1 VPPSF
6 RDHISSYDTE
16 DNDTMNGI
24 NRRSI
29 LLAGAGIVGAGA
41 LAACSSGSDGGDAL
55 VSPTASAV
63 TAADMKRKATGRR
76 HKLTLTAAPAMIDL
90 GGGVMPRTWAFDGRT
105 PGKEVRLSAGDTVVA
120 ELSNQLPNRT
130 TTSIHWHGIAL
141 RNDMDGVP
149 PAVQT
154 AVRAGSTFTY
164 SFIAPD
170 PGTYFFHPH
179 VGVQLD
185 RGLYAPLIV
194 EDPKEPQS
202 YDDEWVVL
210 LDDWVDGVTGTP
222 DEVFDELKQ
231 GMGSTSGMDMGGSSA
246 SPSNSDDGMGSMG
259 GMDMGASASPSAS
272 ASASGGMSKKFMLM
286 GATSSLLGGDAGD
299 VKYPHHLVNGRVAT
313 DPDVYTGKPG
323 KKVRLRI
330 INAGSDTAY
339 RVALGGHK
347 LTITHTDGFPVQH
360 QEVDALLVGMGE
372 RYDVLVTLDD
382 GVFPL
387 VALAEGKNA
396 NGLAL
401 VRTGSGSTPK
411 ATVRPKELDGMIM
424 TASQLRADDDVRLKS
439 AKTDVTHQIKL
450 TGGMGKYNWAI
461 NGKPFD
467 MKDPEANPILVQ
479 EGQRV
484 RLDFVNTTTMW
495 HPMHLHG
502 HTYQLGTSGPRKD
515 TAIVLPKK
523 TVSVYLD
530 ADNPGQWMLHC
541 HNAYHGEAG
550 MMANVAYQA

>member
-1 VPPSF
+1 
-6 RDHISSYDTE
+6 
-16 DNDTMNGI
+16 MNGI

-29 LLAGAGIVGAGA
+29 LLAGAGIVGAGT
-41 LAACSSGSDGGDAL
+41 LTACSNSSDIGDAL

-76 HKLTLTAAPAMIDL
+76 KQVTLTAAPAMIDL
-90 GGGVMPRTWAFDGRT
+90 GAGVMPKTWAFDGRT
-105 PGKEVRLSAGDTVVA
+105 PGKEVRLSAGDTLVA

-194 EDPKEPQS
+194 EDPKEPLS

-222 DEVFDELKQ
+222 DEVFAELKQ
-231 GMGSTSGMDMGGSSA
+231 GMGSMSGMNMGGSSA
-246 SPSNSDDGMGSMG
+246 GPSNSDDGMGSMG
-259 GMDMGASASPSAS
+259 GMDMGGSSSPSAS
-272 ASASGGMSKKFMLM
+272 TSASGGMSKKFMLM
-286 GATSSLLGGDAGD
+286 GATSALLGGDAGD
-299 VKYPHHLVNGRVAT
+299 VRYPHHLINGRVAT
-313 DPDVYTGKPG
+313 APDVYSGKPG
-323 KKVRLRI
+323 TKVRLRI

-360 QEVDALLVGMGE
+360 QDVDALLVGMGE

-450 TGGMGKYNWAI
+450 TGGMGQYNWAI

-467 MKDPEANPILVQ
+467 MKDPEANPILVR

-502 HTYQLGTSGPRKD
+502 HTYQLGASGPRKD

-523 TVSVYLD
+523 TVSVYFD

>member
-1 VPPSF
+1 
-6 RDHISSYDTE
+6 
-16 DNDTMNGI
+16 MNSI
-24 NRRSI
+24 NRRSV
-29 LLAGAGIVGAGA
+29 LLAGLGVAGAGA
-41 LAACSSGSDGGDAL
+41 LAACSSGSGSGSSNAL
-55 VSPTASAV
+55 VNPSGSAV
-63 TAADMKRKATGRR
+63 AAAEKKRTGTGRQQ
-76 HKLTLTAAPAMIDL
+76 KITLTAAPAMIDL
-90 GGGVMPRTWAFDGRT
+90 GGGIMPKTWAFDGRT
-105 PGKEVRLSAGDTVVA
+105 PGKEVRLSVGDTLVA
-120 ELSNQLPNRT
+120 ELSNQLPNKT

-164 SFIAPD
+164 KFIAD
-170 PGTYFFHPH
+170 APGTYFFHPH

-194 EDPKEPQS
+194 EDPKETLD

-222 DEVFDELKQ
+222 DEVFAELKQ
-231 GMGSTSGMDMGGSSA
+231 GMGSMSGMDMDSSA
-246 SPSNSDDGMGSMG
+246 SPSSSDSMGDMGDMG
-259 GMDMGASASPSAS
+259 GMDMGDAASPSAS
-272 ASASGGMSKKFMLM
+272 ASSSGGMSMKFMLM
-286 GATSSLLGGDAGD
+286 GATSKLLGGDAGD
-299 VKYPHHLVNGRVAT
+299 VKYPHHLINGRVAT

-330 INAGSDTAY
+330 INAGGDTAY

-347 LTITHTDGFPVQH
+347 LTITHTDGFPIEH

-372 RYDVLVTLDD
+372 RYDVLVTLGD

-401 VRTGSGSTPK
+401 VRTGSGSKPS
-411 ATVRPKELDGMIM
+411 ATVRPNELDGMIM
-424 TASQLRADDDVRLKS
+424 TASQLRAADDVRLKS

-450 TGGMGKYNWAI
+450 TGGMEKYNWAI
-461 NGKPFD
+461 NGRPFD
-467 MKDPEANPILVQ
+467 MKNPEANPILIE

-502 HTYQLGTSGPRKD
+502 HTYQLGNSGPRKD

-523 TVSVYLD
+523 TVSVFLD

-550 MMANVAYQA
+550 MMTNVAYRA

>member
-1 VPPSF
+1 
-6 RDHISSYDTE
+6 
-16 DNDTMNGI
+16 MNSI
-24 NRRSI
+24 NRRSV
-29 LLAGAGIVGAGA
+29 LLAGLGAAGTGA
-41 LAACSSGSDGGDAL
+41 LAACNGGSGNTGSGNGNGNAL

-63 TAADMKRKATGRR
+63 AAAEKKRTSSGRQR
-76 HKLTLTAAPAMIDL
+76 KLTLTASPAIIDL
-90 GGGVMPRTWAFDGRT
+90 GGGVMPKTWAFDGRT
-105 PGKEVRLSAGDTVVA
+105 PGKEVRLSVGDTLIA
-120 ELSNQLPNRT
+120 ELSNQLPNKT
-130 TTSIHWHGIAL
+130 ATSIHWHGIAL

-149 PAVQT
+149 PATQT

-164 SFIAPD
+164 RFIAD
-170 PGTYFFHPH
+170 APGTYFFHPH

-194 EDPKEPQS
+194 EDPKEPLS

-222 DEVFDELKQ
+222 NEVFSELRL
-231 GMGSTSGMDMGGSSA
+231 GMADMSGRNMSSSPSPSSSDSMGDMGGMDMGGST
-246 SPSNSDDGMGSMG
+246 SPSS
-259 GMDMGASASPSAS
+259 SAS
-272 ASASGGMSKKFMLM
+272 ASSGGMSKKFMLM

-299 VKYPHHLVNGRVAT
+299 VKYPHHLINGRVAT

-339 RVALGGHK
+339 RVALGGHT

-360 QEVDALLVGMGE
+360 QEVDTLLVGMGE
-372 RYDVLVTLDD
+372 RYDVLVTLGD

-387 VALAEGKNA
+387 VSLAEGKNA

-401 VRTGSGSTPK
+401 MRTGSGSAPK
-411 ATVRPKELDGMIM
+411 ASVRPQELDGMIM
-424 TASQLRADDDVRLKS
+424 TASQLRAADDVRLKS
-439 AKTDVTHQIKL
+439 SKTDVTHQIKL
-450 TGGMGKYNWAI
+450 TGNMMKYNWAI
-461 NGKPFD
+461 NGTPFD
-467 MKDPEANPILVQ
+467 MKNPEAHPIVIE

-484 RLDFVNTTTMW
+484 RLDFVNTTEMW

-515 TAIVLPKK
+515 TAIVLPKR
-523 TVSVYLD
+523 TVSVFLD
-530 ADNPGQWMLHC
+530 ADNPGQWMMHC

-550 MMANVAYQA
+550 MMANVAYKA

>member
-1 VPPSF
+1 
-6 RDHISSYDTE
+6 
-16 DNDTMNGI
+16 MNSI
-24 NRRSI
+24 NRRSV
-29 LLAGAGIVGAGA
+29 LLAGLGAAGASA
-41 LAACSSGSDGGDAL
+41 LAACSSGSGSGGSNAL
-55 VSPTASAV
+55 VHPSGSAV
-63 TAADMKRKATGRR
+63 AAAEKKRKGTGRQQ
-76 HKLTLTAAPAMIDL
+76 KLTLTAAPAMIDL
-90 GGGVMPRTWAFDGRT
+90 GGGVVPKTWAFDGRT
-105 PGKEVRLSAGDTVVA
+105 PGKEVRLSVGDTLVA

-149 PAVQT
+149 PATQT

-164 SFIAPD
+164 QFVAD
-170 PGTYFFHPH
+170 TPGTYFFHPH

-194 EDPKEPQS
+194 EDPNETLD

-222 DEVFDELKQ
+222 DEVFAELKQ
-231 GMGSTSGMDMGGSSA
+231 GMGGMGMGESASSSSSGMEGHDMG
-246 SPSNSDDGMGSMG
+246 DMG
-259 GMDMGASASPSAS
+259 GMDMGDSASPSAS
-272 ASASGGMSKKFMLM
+272 ASSGGMSMKFMLM
-286 GATSSLLGGDAGD
+286 GAESDLLGGDVGD
-299 VKYPHHLVNGRVAT
+299 VKYPHHLINGRVAT

-323 KKVRLRI
+323 EKVRLRI
-330 INAGSDTAY
+330 INAGGDTAY
-339 RVALGGHK
+339 RLALGDHK
-347 LTITHTDGFPVQH
+347 LTITHTDGFPVLH

-372 RYDVLVTLDD
+372 RYDVLVTLGD

-396 NGLAL
+396 TGFAL
-401 VRTGSGSTPK
+401 VRTGSGSAPK

-424 TASQLRADDDVRLKS
+424 GAPQLRAADDVRMKS
-439 AKTDVTHQIKL
+439 AKADVTHQIKL
-450 TGGMGKYNWAI
+450 TGGMDKYNWAI
-461 NGKPFD
+461 NGTPFD
-467 MKDPEANPILVQ
+467 MNDPDAHPILIE

-484 RLDFVNTTTMW
+484 RLDFVNDTDMW

-502 HTYQLGTSGPRKD
+502 HTYQLGEAGPRKD
-515 TAIVLPKK
+515 TSIVLPKK
-523 TVSVYLD
+523 KLSVFFD

-550 MMANVAYQA
+550 MMANVAYRA

>member
-1 VPPSF
+1 
-6 RDHISSYDTE
+6 
-16 DNDTMNGI
+16 MNSI
-24 NRRSI
+24 NRRSV
-29 LLAGAGIVGAGA
+29 LLAGLGVTGAGV
-41 LAACSSGSDGGDAL
+41 LAACSSGAGSGGGNAL

-63 TAADMKRKATGRR
+63 TAADMRRKATGRR
-76 HKLTLTAAPAMIDL
+76 TKVTLTAAPAMIDL
-90 GGGVMPRTWAFDGRT
+90 GAGVMPKTWAFGGRT
-105 PGKEVRLSAGDTVVA
+105 PGKEVRLSAGDTLVA
-120 ELSNQLPNRT
+120 ELSNQLPNKT

-194 EDPKEPQS
+194 EDPKEPLS

-210 LDDWVDGVTGTP
+210 LDDWLDGVTGTP
-222 DEVFDELKQ
+222 DDAFAELKRGMADMGDMGGMDMGGDPSPSSSDP
-231 GMGSTSGMDMGGSSA
+231 GMGDMGGMDMGGST
-246 SPSNSDDGMGSMG
+246 SPSDSHGD
-259 GMDMGASASPSAS
+259 
-272 ASASGGMSKKFMLM
+272 MSKKFMLT
-286 GATSSLLGGDAGD
+286 GATSKLLGGDAGD
-299 VKYPHHLVNGRVAT
+299 VKYPHHLINGRVAA
-313 DPDVYTGKPG
+313 DPDVYSGKPG

-347 LTITHTDGFPVQH
+347 LTITHTDGFPVRH

-372 RYDVLVTLDD
+372 RYDVLVTLGD

-387 VALAEGKNA
+387 VALAEGKDA

-401 VRTGSGSTPK
+401 VRTGSGSKPP
-411 ATVRPKELDGMIM
+411 ATVRPTELGGMIM
-424 TASQLRADDDVRLKS
+424 SASQLQAADDVRLKS
-439 AKTDVTHQIKL
+439 AKTDVTHRIKL
-450 TGGMGKYNWAI
+450 TGNMMKYDWSI
-461 NGKPFD
+461 NGTPFD
-467 MKDPEANPILVQ
+467 MNDPEAHPILIE

-484 RLDFVNTTTMW
+484 RLDFVNTTEMW

-502 HTYQLGTSGPRKD
+502 HTYQLGTTGPRKD

-523 TVSVYLD
+523 TMSVLLD

-550 MMANVAYQA
+550 MMANVAYKA

>member
-1 VPPSF
+1 
-6 RDHISSYDTE
+6 
-16 DNDTMNGI
+16 MNSI
-24 NRRSI
+24 NRRSV
-29 LLAGAGIVGAGA
+29 LLAGLGVAGVGA
-41 LAACSSGSDGGDAL
+41 LAACSGSASGSSGSAGGNAL

-63 TAADMKRKATGRR
+63 AAAEKQRWGTGRQR
-76 HKLTLTAAPAMIDL
+76 KLTLTAAPAMIDL

-105 PGKEVRLSAGDTVVA
+105 PGKEVRLSVGDTLVA
-120 ELSNQLPNRT
+120 ELSNQLPNKT

-149 PAVQT
+149 PATQT

-164 SFIAPD
+164 RFIAD
-170 PGTYFFHPH
+170 APGTYFFHPH

-194 EDPKEPQS
+194 EDPKEPLA

-222 DEVFDELKQ
+222 DEVFADLKR
-231 GMGSTSGMDMGGSSA
+231 GMGDMGGMDMSGMDMGS
-246 SPSNSDDGMGSMG
+246 SPSPSSSSDSMGNMGDMG
-259 GMDMGASASPSAS
+259 GMSMGDSASPSAS
-272 ASASGGMSKKFMLM
+272 ASSGGMSQRFMLM
-286 GATSSLLGGDAGD
+286 GATSKLLGGDAGD
-299 VKYPHHLVNGRVAT
+299 VKYPHHLVNGRVAA

-323 KKVRLRI
+323 KRVRLRI

-347 LTITHTDGFPVQH
+347 LTITHTDGFPVEH

-372 RYDVLVTLDD
+372 RYDVLVTLGD

-401 VRTGSGSTPK
+401 VRTGSGSIPK

-424 TASQLRADDDVRLKS
+424 TASQLRAADGVRLKS
-439 AKTDVTHQIKL
+439 AKTDITHQIKL
-450 TGGMGKYNWAI
+450 TGTMMKYNWAV
-461 NGKPFD
+461 NGTPFD
-467 MKDPEANPILVQ
+467 MNRPEAHPIVIE

-484 RLDFVNTTTMW
+484 RLDFVNTTDMW

-502 HTYQLGTSGPRKD
+502 HTYQIGDSGPRKD

-523 TVSVYLD
+523 TVSVFLD

-550 MMANVAYQA
+550 MMANVAYRA